1 MILFNKKALRRFIC
15 LASLIHL
22 LLSTSHAQPSALRN
36 FSAGYR
42 LSERTPTGNNPF
54 MIGPLIK
61 DKQTYQELLFALPY
75 NGIIGN
81 PSSYLSHTF
90 YLNTE
95 WQKEQSGSRFW
106 RRHTITAGVLATAKA
121 TRSVGQLEYKRYFI
135 TPDTGYIQQT
145 YSVTQKQ
152 QLFGLN
158 IGLNRIFPVAKK
170 TNIIAGL
177 HMQTAIAA
185 IHSYQHQQD
194 SNVFRPAYGWKAYST
209 ALPDLEGTSFVQWQL
224 LLPIGIEYYFF
235 KQQLG
240 IRLETNVG
248 YADGPSS
255 SLSRADNFFAGMGA
269 WLIYQPAQRRGR

>member
-15 LASLIHL
+15 LASLIQL
-22 LLSTSHAQPSALRN
+22 LLSTSHAQRSALRY

-106 RRHTITAGVLATAKA
+106 RRHTITAGLLATAKT
-121 TRSVGQLEYKRYFI
+121 TRSVGQREFKRYFI

-158 IGLNRIFPVAKK
+158 IG
-170 TNIIAGL
+170 
-177 HMQTAIAA
+177 
-185 IHSYQHQQD
+185 
-194 SNVFRPAYGWKAYST
+194 
-209 ALPDLEGTSFVQWQL
+209 
-224 LLPIGIEYYFF
+224 
-235 KQQLG
+235 
-240 IRLETNVG
+240 
-248 YADGPSS
+248 
-255 SLSRADNFFAGMGA
+255 
-269 WLIYQPAQRRGR
+269 